1 MRVVKIF
8 QICSMLKFFI
18 RKCCFKKE
26 NKRER
31 ASQENVFLSNKML
44 LGRLFFFFPCL
55 FSFVLPSLSPCP
67 PDFCEFLGTM
77 SLKMTKLGP
86 TARGQPHFLERTKV
100 SPKEGNQP
108 VPNQAI
114 TQQVQ
119 EPNTAVLYSRR
130 HSVPVHFPS
139 QGTNGGTS
147 FLWDFNQ
154 KGTGKLT
161 CLETLSGGLKR
172 AGMLRM
178 AHEPAKAMGELP
190 Q

>member
-1 MRVVKIF
+1 MRTVKIF
-8 QICSMLKFFI
+8 QVCYILKFFI
-18 RKCCFKKE
+18 LKCCFKKE

-44 LGRLFFFFPCL
+44 LGRLFFFSPCL

-67 PDFCEFLGTM
+67 LNFYEFLGTM

-86 TARGQPHFLERTKV
+86 KACSQPYFLERRKV

-119 EPNTAVLYSRR
+119 EPNTAVLCSRR
-130 HSVPVHFPS
+130 HGVPVHFPS

-147 FLWDFNQ
+147 FLWDFNL

-172 AGMLRM
+172 AGMLRT
-178 AHEPAKAMGELP
+178 AHKPAKAMGELP